1 MAERRALIEGLKN
14 IDPNID
20 VDMAEEFITAKK
32 PRQSTTAT
40 TASAPR
46 TAPPDAEKPPVQ
58 PALPSS
64 VLAAAQVST
73 SSPLTGVGRVPIGAR
88 VRTELASAL
97 KRASLERQ
105 LKGIQPFAI
114 QEILEEAVELWLLKN
129 GLPLR

>member
-1 MAERRALIEGLKN
+1 MVNRRSLVEEFADNEG
-14 IDPNID
+14 IDPTAAADFVYNEKTPKAASPSTRQPQAKSPT
-20 VDMAEEFITAKK
+20 VEET
-32 PRQSTTAT
+32 P
-40 TASAPR
+40 
-46 TAPPDAEKPPVQ
+46 APPPLPP
-58 PALPSS
+58 S
-64 VLAAAQVST
+64 VVAAAQVSS